1 MEINS
6 CISDICLWNNDYI
19 YASLIKGESQFILIN
34 LSDYSIEKNFYV
46 EDKDQ
51 SSCGIKILRH
61 ESKGDY
67 IISISIIGK
76 LIIYKIYE

>member
-19 YASLIKGESQFILIN
+19 YASLIKGESHLILIN
-34 LSDYSIEKNFYV
+34 LNDYSIEKNFYV

-51 SSCGIKILRH
+51 SGCEIKILRH

-67 IISISIIGK
+67 LISISIIGK
-76 LIIYKIYE
+76 LILYKIYE